1 MLLQPNTTFD
11 NHYTLIRQL
20 GRGGFSEVWLAHDS
34 YMDIDI
40 AIKIYAP
47 GQGMD
52 SNSINEFRRE
62 ITGVF
67 QLNHPNLLC
76 PKHLGIWEN
85 MPYLIM
91 AYCPAGSCLKF
102 VGNISESEIWHLIH
116 DVAAGLAYLH
126 EKDIVHQDIKPDN
139 ILIDTEGNY
148 LITDFGISTRARS
161 TLRKSVMST
170 TYSAGTLAY
179 MGPERFSTQPAPT
192 KASDIWSLGA
202 MLYEL
207 LEGVTP
213 FPPDFGGSMLNAGA
227 AIPTIN
233 APVSENLKQTIY
245 KMLSKETWDRPTA
258 EQLMKS
264 IKINNHSSKTK
275 LQIAKN
281 ENAPT
286 SITPKIIVISAIL
299 LFVLFAIGISCYF
312 TSSKYK
318 IKDFEQRLSNGSIYA
333 RIEHKTKDYS
343 DWALNK
349 YVISDVLEEFTIDY
363 YTYNAKVDFD
373 IQGANI
379 VKREVGVFSNAEDI
393 TLQIQPSSDSLHII
407 VYAIV
412 EGKRYDIDSFVYSIQ
427 NVDVPTMKIDH
438 LVPAWQDS
446 SVMYIGRKERV
457 KVAQPSR
464 VEIIGGADITSGY
477 DTWTIIPH
485 DTSKFITVSSY
496 YYSYKQYRL
505 ANTKTYKVLVEKT
518 NAPQGAFSVGH
529 KKYVYFASGNLQYNP
544 TYKQWRFAPKE
555 WERIGHNNTNS
566 HYSYGLGYSQDN
578 WYDLFKYGASGYQNT
593 DPMYYSC
600 SGFDIAN
607 TYYDW
612 GKYINII
619 NSNYSTWRTPTYE
632 ECCFL
637 FKDRPHADKL
647 YSIGTVNGI
656 HGLIILPDNWICP
669 SGLTFEPL
677 AKSPAINSYFDDDWN
692 VMKNNG
698 AVFLPAAGRM
708 VSSSVVGASPNG
720 DWEGGDYWTSTC
732 WKSNTKNAYIISFS
746 MGHNNEKMMD
756 GGLDVSTRLSVRL
769 VRNVK

>member
-34 YMDIDI
+34 YMDIDV

-139 ILIDTEGNY
+139 ILIDTESNY

-170 TYSAGTLAY
+170 TNSAGTLAY

-258 EQLMKS
+258 ATLVQL
-264 IKINNHSSKTK
+264 
-275 LQIAKN
+275 A
-281 ENAPT
+281 
-286 SITPKIIVISAIL
+286 
-299 LFVLFAIGISCYF
+299 
-312 TSSKYK
+312 
-318 IKDFEQRLSNGSIYA
+318 
-333 RIEHKTKDYS
+333 S
-343 DWALNK
+343 D
-349 YVISDVLEEFTIDY
+349 
-363 YTYNAKVDFD
+363 
-373 IQGANI
+373 
-379 VKREVGVFSNAEDI
+379 
-393 TLQIQPSSDSLHII
+393 PS
-407 VYAIV
+407 
-412 EGKRYDIDSFVYSIQ
+412 
-427 NVDVPTMKIDH
+427 
-438 LVPAWQDS
+438 
-446 SVMYIGRKERV
+446 
-457 KVAQPSR
+457 
-464 VEIIGGADITSGY
+464 
-477 DTWTIIPH
+477 
-485 DTSKFITVSSY
+485 
-496 YYSYKQYRL
+496 
-505 ANTKTYKVLVEKT
+505 
-518 NAPQGAFSVGH
+518 
-529 KKYVYFASGNLQYNP
+529 
-544 TYKQWRFAPKE
+544 
-555 WERIGHNNTNS
+555 
-566 HYSYGLGYSQDN
+566 
-578 WYDLFKYGASGYQNT
+578 
-593 DPMYYSC
+593 
-600 SGFDIAN
+600 
-607 TYYDW
+607 
-612 GKYINII
+612 
-619 NSNYSTWRTPTYE
+619 
-632 ECCFL
+632 
-637 FKDRPHADKL
+637 
-647 YSIGTVNGI
+647 
-656 HGLIILPDNWICP
+656 
-669 SGLTFEPL
+669 
-677 AKSPAINSYFDDDWN
+677 AINSKPHRPTQPKVVQHSVKESQQPKQQSSQTPKNGLWILVVIALCIGIAFLVANFNNTSSTPISTQTQVTKQTQTVDQNRVKRLITDICACSSRGGNYYQLTNYYTSTISPYVSADKSKQSSDLPNATKKFVENYPEYKISKPYNFQFVNTTFPLTVKCDVDVTWT
-692 VMKNNG
+692 MKNGAKKQARIQKTYYITLEYKVSGFVDKEIDRKTLIQPNAKSTTNRIFSHNG
-698 AVFLPAAGRM
+698 HDYVDLGL
-708 VSSSVVGASPNG
+708 SVKWATCNVGASTPEEYG
-720 DWEGGDYWTSTC
+720 YYFAWGETEPKTIYDWTTYKWCRGSNATLTKYNTDNDYGIVD
-732 WKSNTKNAYIISFS
+732 KI
-746 MGHNNEKMMD
+746 
-756 GGLDVSTRLSVRL
+756 LR
-769 VRNVK
+769 